1 MAWTWSAVA
10 AKGRAGAGDA
20 EQRRFVGDDA
30 VHEVGAAGGEAE
42 GDRRA
47 VGVADEVDR
56 REVEC
61 LDERGEVV
69 LVLAARALGGWPFA
83 SGVTAAVVDEHA
95 VPFGQHRGDE
105 LPAEMVGP
113 AAVDQH
119 EGVVAVAVEL
129 VVELDA
135 VDALPRHGV
144 LRVLARPEWQV
155 QCGGVGSRLTSW
167 GSAAGFD
174 LPVTGVL
181 GCVAAPGAGVHRV
194 LEVAAEVGMNRR
206 RVTDRRPD
214 TGRHC
219 CPCPLGC

>member
-1 MAWTWSAVA
+1 M
-10 AKGRAGAGDA
+10 
-20 EQRRFVGDDA
+20 GDDA

-56 REVEC
+56 GQVER

-83 SGVTAAVVDEHA
+83 AGVTAAVVDEHA
-95 VPFGQHRGDE
+95 VSFGQHRGDE

-113 AAVDQH
+113 AAVDQD

-144 LRVLARPEWQV
+144 LRVLARP
-155 QCGGVGSRLTSW
+155 GMAGSMRRRGVEPHIV

-174 LPVTGVL
+174 LPLAGVL
-181 GCVAAPGAGVHRV
+181 GCVAAPGAGVHRM
-194 LEVAAEVGMNRR
+194 LEVAAEVGMDRR
-206 RVTDRRPD
+206 RLTDRRPD
-214 TGRHC
+214 TGGHR